1 MDYASAAS
9 PRTFL
14 GAASDDAVVNPERNS
29 RQLATKLG
37 AAGVS
42 VTLKMYARAGHV
54 TLIGAFARPLRVIA
68 PVLDDVAAFVHDT
81 GAAR

>member
-1 MDYASAAS
+1 MDYASAAA

-14 GAASDDAVVNPERNS
+14 GAATDDDVVNPERNT
-29 RQLATKLG
+29 RQLATRLG
-37 AAGVS
+37 AAGVRI
-42 VTLKMYARAGHV
+42 TLKMYARAGHV

-81 GAAR
+81 GTSR